1 MVKPRQPLFQ
11 PAEPLFL
18 GRIKMQ
24 CNVVINCF
32 LSHFCTHS
40 FPLTKFWSLV
50 FHFFFRFCCCYLV
63 SSTLCI
69 SLSSKRGRR
78 GKRDSRGSLFA
89 IKMNFLLYPLPSKTV
104 KTKPECPVCGHSL
117 RRRDISGLLRAENE
131 RTDMHAFDK

>member
-50 FHFFFRFCCCYLV
+50 FHFFLFLLLLFGVVHTVHL
-63 SSTLCI
+63 TLI
-69 SLSSKRGRR
+69 QSGVE
-78 GKRDSRGSLFA
+78 RDSRGSLFA

-104 KTKPECPVCGHSL
+104 KTKPERPVCGHSP